1 MVILLYC
8 SKDYSKQ
15 FWNWFE
21 WVLIRIK
28 DISFNDKILCCCSLL
43 TMILL
48 TLFKTCTYSLSQESL
63 LYCYKCLIV
72 TIVTP
77 ASQLISHL
85 KFNWTH
91 WSCTMYQTKID
102 HLQNEMTQ
110 VFLRELVWWW
120 RKCMERFL
128 LSKFQ
133 LEIFKFFCFFNWFSP
148 CIIVIMT
155 ELTAKH

>member
-1 MVILLYC
+1 MIKLIIMHCHGHHTLLFKRLFKTILELVWMSTDTDQGYFIQWQNILLLL
-8 SKDYSKQ
+8 
-15 FWNWFE
+15 F
-21 WVLIRIK
+21 
-28 DISFNDKILCCCSLL
+28 L

-91 WSCTMYQTKID
+91 WSCTMHHTKID

-110 VFLRELVWWW
+110 VFLREFIWWW
-120 RKCMERFL
+120 HNCMERFL
-128 LSKFQ
+128 LSKLQ
-133 LEIFKFFCFFNWFSP
+133 
-148 CIIVIMT
+148 
-155 ELTAKH
+155 